1 MGIPLPCT
9 PTQVSAEE
17 LASILVKGKEKE
29 TSTKGVAAPKGQ
41 YDNPMGSSSSNKPGE
56 EGGDMT
62 KRKRQTKEEET
73 NKDKPAKAPYPNRP
87 KTTVQAVFISGL
99 MRKDMKP
106 AAQYN
111 IYPTNLIGTN
121 KLNIWHITN
130 LPDWSSIPH
139 TNSALLNTIA
149 TGAALAAASYNKEKV
164 QIELRYEQPDRPF
177 MKGKKKE
184 IGFFITYKKC
194 SALEGKDEAK
204 GLGVAGKDEA
214 KGWAGPMATSHG
226 RNEKLYWQ
234 KAVPTTSASC
244 HTFEQLVRIIYLH
257 MQGDQYSVN

>member
-1 MGIPLPCT
+1 
-9 PTQVSAEE
+9 
-17 LASILVKGKEKE
+17 
-29 TSTKGVAAPKGQ
+29 
-41 YDNPMGSSSSNKPGE
+41 
-56 EGGDMT
+56 
-62 KRKRQTKEEET
+62 
-73 NKDKPAKAPYPNRP
+73 
-87 KTTVQAVFISGL
+87 
-99 MRKDMKP
+99 MKP

-194 SALEGKDEAK
+194 SALGMIPPTP
-204 GLGVAGKDEA
+204 LLYILCSPTTYGVAWVQRAKMRPRAWALQAKMKPRAGQVPWQLPMGEMRSSIGKKPSQPPVPA
-214 KGWAGPMATSHG
+214 ATHLSSLSG
-226 RNEKLYWQ
+226 SYICTCKEINTVSTEE
-234 KAVPTTSASC
+234 P
-244 HTFEQLVRIIYLH
+244 H
-257 MQGDQYSVN
+257 MC